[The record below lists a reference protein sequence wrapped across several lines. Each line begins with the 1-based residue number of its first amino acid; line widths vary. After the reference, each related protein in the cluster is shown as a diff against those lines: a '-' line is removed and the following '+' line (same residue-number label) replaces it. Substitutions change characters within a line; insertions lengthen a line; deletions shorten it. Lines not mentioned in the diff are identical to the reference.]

1 MKAFISYSHKDA
13 GALDR
18 LHTHLAM
25 LRREGA
31 IEAWFDRE
39 ILAGGELDAEIS
51 AQLESCELFLLLV
64 SPDFL
69 ASDYCVEREMQRALE
84 RHAAKNARVVPIIIE
99 PCDWTASPL
108 RQLKALPRDAKPVS
122 EWTNENNAYLDV
134 VNEIRRILRSDRRSD
149 GPMASD
155 AATDGGT
162 ATRRYR
168 VKRDFDEIDRSDFRS
183 TAFQSLRSY
192 FERAIAEI
200 DSIDALRGRF
210 VPLTETS
217 FTCTLVNKA
226 RDRSVAHITVHCRGS
241 SHGFSDIFY
250 SFSENAADNT
260 ANGGFSI
267 KADEYELYLA
277 PMMFGSGRDDER
289 LTAEGAAETLWAEF
303 LQHAGVTYD

>member
-1 MKAFISYSHKDA
+1 MSAELNVGVLGAGWFGREAHLANLVRLDGVNVIAASSRSQSSLDKAK
-13 GALDR
+13 ALVGEH
-18 LHTHLAM
+18 LHT
-25 LRREGA
+25 
-31 IEAWFDRE
+31 FT
-39 ILAGGELDAEIS
+39 
-51 AQLESCELFLLLV
+51 
-64 SPDFL
+64 
-69 ASDYCVEREMQRALE
+69 
-84 RHAAKNARVVPIIIE
+84 
-99 PCDWTASPL
+99 DW
-108 RQLKALPRDAKPVS
+108 QKV
-122 EWTNENNAYLDV
+122 
-134 VNEIRRILRSDRRSD
+134 I
-149 GPMASD
+149 
-155 AATDGGT
+155 
-162 ATRRYR
+162 
-168 VKRDFDEIDRSDFRS
+168 
-183 TAFQSLRSY
+183 
-192 FERAIAEI
+192 EI